1 MRVAVIAT
9 SSVVP
14 KIEFDAGIKRLK
26 SAGFEP
32 IVHPQVFGKRD
43 LFFAASDAARADAIA
58 EVAWDQ
64 DCQVIWAARGGYG
77 AIRLL
82 PLLDSI
88 TRQKGR
94 PPKKL
99 LVGFSDVT
107 ALLDFVRDRWGWATL
122 HAPMVAMS
130 DVKAVDRVFK
140 KTADLVRGGK
150 DLGWN
155 SKLKCLRNPTSV
167 NGPVVGGNLTVWN
180 ALSGTP
186 FARGARDCIAFFED
200 IGESPSRIDRS
211 VSQLLLSGRLDGAR
225 ALVLGDFNGCND
237 TPPTTGTGKK
247 ARAIRPKVSTQAAL
261 KEIFGAAGERLRCP
275 VFFGAPVGHGPGFLP
290 LPLGGE
296 IQIDLQGRVSLQR
309 WDWDG
314 C

>member
-1 MRVAVIAT
+1 
-9 SSVVP
+9 
-14 KIEFDAGIKRLK
+14 
-26 SAGFEP
+26 
-32 IVHPQVFGKRD
+32 
-43 LFFAASDAARADAIA
+43 
-58 EVAWDQ
+58 
-64 DCQVIWAARGGYG
+64 
-77 AIRLL
+77 
-82 PLLDSI
+82 
-88 TRQKGR
+88 
-94 PPKKL
+94 
-99 LVGFSDVT
+99 
-107 ALLDFVRDRWGWATL
+107 
-122 HAPMVAMS
+122 
-130 DVKAVDRVFK
+130 
-140 KTADLVRGGK
+140 
-150 DLGWN
+150 
-155 SKLKCLRNPTSV
+155 V

-186 FARGARDCIAFFED
+186 FERGARDCIAFFED

-237 TPPTTGTGKK
+237 APPTTGTGKK